1 MKQQSIA
8 TKLGVLFLTALFL
21 GGCAGTGETTTTT
34 SPQNEQLL
42 TQAGFKTKTVTTP
55 KQQKQVS
62 ALPANKVS
70 AVKYHGKIYYVYP
83 GSARDQVYV
92 GSKKQYEAYKQLRQ
106 SQPAAAAEGTQAN
119 SFVNP
124 KPTMT
129 YDTTG
134 PDSVVV
140 QEFDGFGPLLP
151 EGGD

>member
-8 TKLGVLFLTALFL
+8 TKLGVLFLALFI
-21 GGCAGTGETTTTT
+21 GGCAGTGETTTTA

-42 TQAGFKTKTVTTP
+42 TQAGFKTKTVTTSR
-55 KQQKQVS
+55 QRKQVS

-83 GSARDQVYV
+83 GPSHEMVYV
-92 GSKKQYEAYKQLRQ
+92 GSKKQYEAYKQMRATGSAGSQ
-106 SQPAAAAEGTQAN
+106 SN

-129 YDTTG
+129 YETTG
-134 PDSVVV
+134 PDSVIV

-151 EGGD
+151 VGGD